1 MSCACDLGMVCKPTV
16 GMSVQQLLFN
26 KLQTAVT
33 SLSMSSSTCFYVCFV
48 VSHKL
53 SLFNGIDLIS
63 LFWSQGLFSKS
74 L

>member
-1 MSCACDLGMVCKPTV
+1 MSLTWGMVCKPTV
-16 GMSVQQLLFN
+16 GRSVQQLFN
-26 KLQTAVT
+26 NLETAAT
-33 SLSMSSSTCFYVCFV
+33 TLSMSILTCFYVCFE

-53 SLFNGIDLIS
+53 SLFNGIDLIR